1 MIFQNRKLLKTISI
15 LIAVVMVLGIL
26 ASAVVPYM

>member
-1 MIFQNRKLLKTISI
+1 MLFQNRKLLKTISI
-15 LIAVVMVLGIL
+15 LIAAVMVLGIL